1 MRKATLTLII
11 LVGVLGPAVL
21 LWGESS
27 TTVQVG
33 WRVLSTQVLSILGS
47 DGPEGPSVAS
57 TFIVPQPTS
66 EDLARGYI
74 ERRRALVLVAR
85 SNTPWTIS
93 VRTDDED
100 MGRSF
105 DGTYVKPITDLLV
118 RAEGG
123 PYLPISHQDQV
134 IASGPPGEHQIGVDY
149 RVLFDPKTHRDGNY
163 HITVIYTI
171 STP

>member
-1 MRKATLTLII
+1 MRKTTLVLII
-11 LVGVLGPAVL
+11 ILGVFGPAVL
-21 LWGESS
+21 LWGDSS

-33 WRVLSTQVLSILGS
+33 WRVLGTQMLSILGS

-57 TFIVPQPTS
+57 TFVIPQPTA
-66 EDLARGYI
+66 EDLQRGYI

-85 SNTPWTIS
+85 SNMPWTIS
-93 VRTDDED
+93 VRTDDEN

-123 PYLPISHQDQV
+123 SYVTIGHRDQA
-134 IASGPPGEHQIGVDY
+134 ITDGPPGEHQVGVDY